1 MSREMTEEKRQRL
14 LAQLERGRKT
24 RAANLAKK
32 KKELEEVKNKT
43 VKKQEQVEEKAEES
57 KNEEEKPTDS
67 KEFKMREKK
76 YECPCGKKYTT
87 GTALRTHQRA
97 CLYFHKLNAEDAEV
111 EEEMRKIAKERLAA
125 KKKKQYQTLKKEL
138 SDEENSDL
146 DLPAEPDDPEPDEL
160 VPDEPVK
167 LQKAMKK
174 KKNVIIK
181 AESPV
186 AKLSPKQPEALRE
199 IPPPNNPTQSNIVP
213 SAKPRHPPRYTMEE
227 FQTMAQQRQENERR
241 RAEADAHT
249 KHTNR
254 LRMIANNMS
263 AGGLMC

>member
-1 MSREMTEEKRQRL
+1 
-14 LAQLERGRKT
+14 
-24 RAANLAKK
+24 
-32 KKELEEVKNKT
+32 
-43 VKKQEQVEEKAEES
+43 
-57 KNEEEKPTDS
+57 
-67 KEFKMREKK
+67 
-76 YECPCGKKYTT
+76 
-87 GTALRTHQRA
+87 
-97 CLYFHKLNAEDAEV
+97 
-111 EEEMRKIAKERLAA
+111 
-125 KKKKQYQTLKKEL
+125 
-138 SDEENSDL
+138 
-146 DLPAEPDDPEPDEL
+146 
-160 VPDEPVK
+160 
-167 LQKAMKK
+167 MKK

-181 AESPV
+181 DESPV

-199 IPPPNNPTQSNIVP
+199 IPPPNNPAQSNIVP